1 MKKGLLSILA
11 GALVVVG
18 CQNYDDQFDNLESQ
32 ISALASTV
40 AGLSQVQSD
49 LSALAGTVANVQ
61 SALASIPSASEIN
74 SAVSEGL
81 AGVQADIDA
90 LETALD
96 NVVSAD
102 DLNTV
107 SEAIDDVADDV
118 SDILASNNVYSQELI
133 ITNQAELDIAT
144 GLGGKVALIN
154 ANVTIELSDDMN
166 LAELDSVT
174 SKMTA
179 IVGAFKYSAD
189 AKDFEE
195 RQGYFPKLKSVSKGF
210 EYATRAPISL
220 PALTSVGSLLLSS
233 GDSELVTS
241 IDLSSLEKL
250 PYVKT
255 GTTADAISFSDAA
268 SLKLGKLVRYNGK
281 ATASQMT
288 IVGTAGTARAA
299 TNALTITL
307 DDDDATTFD
316 LAALTTEDPDD
327 EDKDIALALTI
338 AGPRTVAL
346 TNYAKGVL
354 TADDATTVTLPD
366 YEWNA
371 STSLD
376 DVETLAVHK
385 VANSMTLTLA
395 NFPDLTTL
403 DVRNEAYTVKNPGAV
418 AISIKDNTNVESV
431 SIDGYFSSFD
441 AAGASSLDTLTTS
454 GEVGTFIL
462 TSSDIDDLVLGHA
475 AWRTAAGYPVATLEI
490 EDNTKLTS
498 ITADSLDDINELH
511 IVNNDKLATVSMA
524 KLTAPST
531 KATASA
537 TAATPG
543 VAPVIGAK
551 IYGNAKL
558 TATHQKASAAGALTA
573 VAQSVTLDQVPTSV
587 ITWIKAAKAVWGTTG
602 YGAKGTASQADGTFY
617 IAVDEHTEVAAD
629 GTETEK
635 NSLVIANL
643 YGAATSN
650 GGDATFAR
658 RSFNIGN
665 TDGNL
670 VMKIDTD
677 GSYTQAAGFEVT
689 TIGAAGAL
697 QGSLAQTVSRFIT
710 ETSDL
715 MASNGLTLTSSV
727 GGDPTA
733 TIDFI
738 DGARADVTSLT
749 LGDLVY
755 VTVGGNKLYSNN
767 GSASVTA
774 TTAFEIGGHFSSL
787 ASFSLTNVA
796 SSSVIQAMVATM
808 TAQLNASDAYA
819 DNSASTMHSGS
830 ASSTVGANPTKFA
843 DNTSAGTTLKLKTLD
858 SDNSL
863 DNAAIV
869 ITIKKKPTSG
879 DYSAAASWTALP
891 LWKKEVYAV
900 TTTLTV
906 NNEDAYY
913 QINGTNSLAD
923 DKMQGTDVIL
933 TLTATDAGS
942 LSKIGQPLDNRFAV
956 LAGSVS
962 FTNSAAATSTVSEID
977 GNQLDATDQTAANLK
992 AAMGLGANAGTP
1004 ATAAAKKAAILIA
1017 NRAGYVPSTSLVR
1030 FGQDGVTN
1038 TAAPAG
1044 TTPDLIS
1051 KLAGI

>member
-81 AGVQADIDA
+81 AGVQSDIDA

-102 DLNTV
+102 DLNIV

-346 TNYAKGVL
+346 TNYAKGV
-354 TADDATTVTLPD
+354 
-366 YEWNA
+366 
-371 STSLD
+371 
-376 DVETLAVHK
+376 
-385 VANSMTLTLA
+385 
-395 NFPDLTTL
+395 
-403 DVRNEAYTVKNPGAV
+403 
-418 AISIKDNTNVESV
+418 
-431 SIDGYFSSFD
+431 
-441 AAGASSLDTLTTS
+441 
-454 GEVGTFIL
+454 
-462 TSSDIDDLVLGHA
+462 
-475 AWRTAAGYPVATLEI
+475 
-490 EDNTKLTS
+490 
-498 ITADSLDDINELH
+498 
-511 IVNNDKLATVSMA
+511 
-524 KLTAPST
+524 
-531 KATASA
+531 
-537 TAATPG
+537 
-543 VAPVIGAK
+543 
-551 IYGNAKL
+551 
-558 TATHQKASAAGALTA
+558 
-573 VAQSVTLDQVPTSV
+573 
-587 ITWIKAAKAVWGTTG
+587 
-602 YGAKGTASQADGTFY
+602 
-617 IAVDEHTEVAAD
+617 
-629 GTETEK
+629 
-635 NSLVIANL
+635 
-643 YGAATSN
+643 
-650 GGDATFAR
+650 
-658 RSFNIGN
+658 
-665 TDGNL
+665 
-670 VMKIDTD
+670 
-677 GSYTQAAGFEVT
+677 
-689 TIGAAGAL
+689 
-697 QGSLAQTVSRFIT
+697 
-710 ETSDL
+710 
-715 MASNGLTLTSSV
+715 
-727 GGDPTA
+727 
-733 TIDFI
+733 
-738 DGARADVTSLT
+738 
-749 LGDLVY
+749 
-755 VTVGGNKLYSNN
+755 
-767 GSASVTA
+767 
-774 TTAFEIGGHFSSL
+774 
-787 ASFSLTNVA
+787 
-796 SSSVIQAMVATM
+796 
-808 TAQLNASDAYA
+808 
-819 DNSASTMHSGS
+819 
-830 ASSTVGANPTKFA
+830 
-843 DNTSAGTTLKLKTLD
+843 
-858 SDNSL
+858 
-863 DNAAIV
+863 
-869 ITIKKKPTSG
+869 
-879 DYSAAASWTALP
+879 
-891 LWKKEVYAV
+891 
-900 TTTLTV
+900 
-906 NNEDAYY
+906 
-913 QINGTNSLAD
+913 
-923 DKMQGTDVIL
+923 
-933 TLTATDAGS
+933 
-942 LSKIGQPLDNRFAV
+942 
-956 LAGSVS
+956 
-962 FTNSAAATSTVSEID
+962 
-977 GNQLDATDQTAANLK
+977 
-992 AAMGLGANAGTP
+992 
-1004 ATAAAKKAAILIA
+1004 
-1017 NRAGYVPSTSLVR
+1017 
-1030 FGQDGVTN
+1030 
-1038 TAAPAG
+1038 
-1044 TTPDLIS
+1044 
-1051 KLAGI
+1051 

>member
-11 GALVVVG
+11 GALLVVG
-18 CQNYDDQFDNLESQ
+18 CQNYDDQFDTLETQ
-32 ISALASTV
+32 INALASTV
-40 AGLSQVQSD
+40 AGLSQVQSQ
-49 LSALAGTVANVQ
+49 LAALTTTVASVQ
-61 SALASIPSASEIN
+61 SALASIPSGSEIN
-74 SAVSEGL
+74 AAVSEGL

-102 DLNTV
+102 DLTAV
-107 SEAIDDVADDV
+107 SDAIDNVADDV

-154 ANVTIELSDDMN
+154 NNVTIVLSDDMN
-166 LAELDSVT
+166 LVELDSVT

-195 RQGYFPKLKSVSKGF
+195 TQGHFPKLKSVSKGF

-241 IDLSSLEKL
+241 IDLSALEKL
-250 PYVKT
+250 PYVQT

-268 SLKLGKLVRYNGK
+268 SLKLGKLVRYTGG

-288 IVGTAGTARAA
+288 TVGTAGTLRED
-299 TNALTITL
+299 TNTLSITL
-307 DDDDATTFD
+307 DDDDATSFD

-327 EDKDIALALTI
+327 EDTDIALALTI

-354 TADDATTVTLPD
+354 TANDATTVTLPD

-371 STSLD
+371 LTSLD

-385 VANSMTLTLA
+385 VATSMTLSLT

-403 DVRNEAYTVKNPGAV
+403 DARNAVYEVKSPADV
-418 AISIKDNTNVESV
+418 AISISGNTNVESV
-431 SIDGYFSSFD
+431 SLDGYFSSFD
-441 AAGASSLDTLTTS
+441 ATGASSLDTLTTA

-475 AWRTAAGYPVATLEI
+475 AWRTSAGYPVATLEI

-511 IVNNDKLATVSMA
+511 IVNNDKLATISMA

-531 KATASA
+531 KATESL

-602 YGAKGTASQADGTFY
+602 YGDKGQASQADGTFY

-629 GTETEK
+629 GTETELT
-635 NSLVIANL
+635 SLVVANL
-643 YGAATSN
+643 YGAETTNAINATY
-650 GGDATFAR
+650 AK
-658 RSFNIGN
+658 RSFNLGS
-665 TDGNL
+665 TDGAIFMG
-670 VMKIDTD
+670 VDTD
-677 GSYTQAAGFEVT
+677 GTIGTGAKSAFEIQNNTTTTGLVAGSLLQTVTNFISDTSALYSDNGLSLSVAAG
-689 TIGAAGAL
+689 G
-697 QGSLAQTVSRFIT
+697 
-710 ETSDL
+710 
-715 MASNGLTLTSSV
+715 N
-727 GGDPTA
+727 PTA
-733 TIDFI
+733 KIDFLAT
-738 DGARADVTSLT
+738 GTTSLT
-749 LGDLVY
+749 AGDLVY
-755 VTVGGNKLYSNN
+755 LTVGGNKLVSNDYS
-767 GSASVTA
+767 GTA
-774 TTAFEIGGHFSSL
+774 TTTYAFEVPWLGTTSN
-787 ASFSLTNVA
+787 TKVA
-796 SSSVIQAMVATM
+796 SDTALNSLVSSM
-808 TAQLNASDAYA
+808 TTIIRTQGNGA
-819 DNSASTMHSGS
+819 NSVVHSGTHT
-830 ASSTVGANPTKFA
+830 STAGAFPYYFTSTAPTNRVFTLGTTGADDNKF
-843 DNTSAGTTLKLKTLD
+843 DNT
-858 SDNSL
+858 N
-863 DNAAIV
+863 
-869 ITIKKKPTSG
+869 ITISVKTRPTTG
-879 DYSAAASWTALP
+879 DYSTAASTTAWIALP
-891 LWKKEVYAV
+891 LWKKESLAV
-900 TTTLTV
+900 AKSIT
-906 NNEDAYY
+906 NFEDRYY
-913 QINGTNSLAD
+913 QINETDSKAD
-923 DKMQGTDVIL
+923 DKLQGSDVIL
-933 TLTATDAGS
+933 TLTALDAGT
-942 LSKIGQPLDNRFAV
+942 LSVIGQPGQDYTAGAAANNYV
-956 LAGSVS
+956 LAGSVTLTVGAT
-962 FTNSAAATSTVSEID
+962 TNAVSNVTAEIMGNSTASSTIYAAQGIGTT
-977 GNQLDATDQTAANLK
+977 TAD
-992 AAMGLGANAGTP
+992 
-1004 ATAAAKKAAILIA
+1004 AKKAAILTL
-1017 NRAGYVPSTSLVR
+1017 NQTGYVVDTTKSTY
-1030 FGQDGVTN
+1030 GYDGTANTN
-1038 TAAPAG
+1038 AAAG

-1051 KLAGI
+1051 KLSGI

>member
-327 EDKDIALALTI
+327 EDEDIALALTI
-338 AGPRTVAL
+338 AGPRTVTL

-354 TADDATTVTLPD
+354 TANDATTVTLPD

-371 STSLD
+371 LTSLD

-385 VANSMTLTLA
+385 VATSMTLSLA

-403 DVRNEAYTVKNPGAV
+403 DARNEAYTVKSPAAV
-418 AISIKDNTNVESV
+418 AISISGNTNVESV
-431 SIDGYFSSFD
+431 MLDGYFSSFD
-441 AAGASSLDTLTTS
+441 ATGASSLDTLTTA

-511 IVNNDKLATVSMA
+511 IVNNDKLATISMA
-524 KLTAPST
+524 ALTAPST

-635 NSLVIANL
+635 NSLVVANL

-650 GGDATFAR
+650 GGAATFAR
-658 RSFNIGN
+658 RSFNLGN
-665 TDGNL
+665 TAGGT
-670 VMKIDTD
+670 VQFAFDTD
-677 GSYTQAAGFEVT
+677 NDGTMEISTVATSNQGT
-689 TIGAAGAL
+689 LL
-697 QGSLAQTVSRFIT
+697 Q
-710 ETSDL
+710 
-715 MASNGLTLTSSV
+715 TLTKHITDSGAILSSANV
-727 GGDPTA
+727 AATVATGGAPTGQ
-733 TIDFI
+733 IEFI
-738 DGARADVTSLT
+738 DGTSATTTSLT

-755 VTVGGNKLYSNN
+755 VTIGGNKFYSSN
-767 GSASVTA
+767 GSATA
-774 TTAFEIGGHFSSL
+774 TATLAFEIGQEL
-787 ASFSLTNVA
+787 AGTTTYTSGFGSTTPSATTVAAMVVSLTDAVKD
-796 SSSVIQAMVATM
+796 
-808 TAQLNASDAYA
+808 SDAYGDDSQVHA
-819 DNSASTMHSGS
+819 GT
-830 ASSTVGANPTKFA
+830 ASSTAGANPMYLT
-843 DNTSAGTTLKLKTLD
+843 DNTSAGQTLKVKSLD
-858 SDNSL
+858 KDNIL
-863 DNAAIV
+863 DNA
-869 ITIKKKPTSG
+869 TISVVVKRKPASG
-879 DYSAAASWTALP
+879 DYSSVASWTALP

-906 NNEDAYY
+906 NNEDAFYI
-913 QINGTNSLAD
+913 INSTTSTAD
-923 DKMQGTDVIL
+923 DKMQGSDVIL
-933 TLTATDAGS
+933 TLTDLAGGS
-942 LSKIGQPLDNRFAV
+942 LSAIGQPMDDEDLTTADTFA
-956 LAGSVS
+956 G
-962 FTNSAAATSTVSEID
+962 TVSLAISTNTDSTTIVEIT
-977 GNQLDATDQTAANLK
+977 GSQTDNAQTAANLK
-992 AAMGLGANAGTP
+992 QALGLGANAATP
-1004 ATAAAKKAAILIA
+1004 ATAAEIAAALLKVQQGGFLA
-1017 NRAGYVPSTSLVR
+1017 PSSLLR
-1030 FGQDGVTN
+1030 FGQDAVTN
-1038 TAAPAG
+1038 TAAAAG